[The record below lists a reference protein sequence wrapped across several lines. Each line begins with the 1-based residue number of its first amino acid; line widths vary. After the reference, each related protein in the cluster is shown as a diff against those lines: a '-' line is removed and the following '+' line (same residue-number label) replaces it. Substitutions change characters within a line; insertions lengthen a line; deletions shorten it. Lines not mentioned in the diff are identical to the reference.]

1 MIITHISVENFR
13 SYGEASIDLPQQGL
27 TIVQGANGAG
37 KSSIISA
44 AVLWCLF
51 GEAPD
56 GVSVKDLRRQGALDG
71 DPTSVTVTLHV
82 DGREVVVYRAL
93 KGKNLTTVAEVTVDG
108 APMTDVK
115 SGVATTYVEGLLGVD
130 ATGFKTAYLVQQK
143 SLDSLVKQTAAV
155 RKKTIEKLSGI
166 ERLAAAMDEARANA
180 RSLQKVAN
188 SYETSDKSIET
199 LEGAVKEANQRL
211 MDAMLGQSDDEDKV
225 SALTGAHDAAET
237 ALRQAEAAAR
247 GVLNGKAAFD
257 VAESKVVSQRALA
270 QRGES
275 ALAEADAVLVKAITE
290 RDADRVLWTWDGD
303 PVQVDLGERNQR
315 IGGLRSER
323 ARLTDLVASFDNESA
338 NICPTC
344 GGKADTTQL
353 KADAKAALS
362 TVVAEG
368 VFLKD
373 EIDVLDKANE
383 AAKVIRRTEQAV
395 LTAEAEVHKIQ
406 QQLDKVR
413 ADLQDAEET
422 FAGMSLVEFDES
434 TLTTLQTAERAAKA
448 SLDTARRAA
457 QTAAQAVTA
466 AERDVMTAEKNLT
479 VEVENSNRRKTALAE
494 YEMAVALASGLERFR
509 AQRLAA
515 LAPTLSESASDYL
528 SILTDGALVAMEL
541 SDDFEPLITAAD
553 GTSRPVTMLSG
564 GEESVVALALR
575 LSIGDEVIEGA
586 GSLLVLDEILGALDD
601 ARRSLVTRTL
611 RDLGRQVVLVHHGET
626 DFADA
631 SFTVVPGPDGATI
644 QAD

>member
-1 MIITHISVENFR
+1 MIIASISVENFR
-13 SYGEASIDLPQQGL
+13 SYGEASVILPHQGL
-27 TIVQGANGAG
+27 TIVQGTNGAG

-51 GEAPD
+51 GESPE
-56 GVSVKDLRRQGALDG
+56 GVNVKDLRRQGAPDG

-108 APMTDVK
+108 VPMTDVK
-115 SGVATTYVEGLLGVD
+115 SGAATQFVESLLGVD

-166 ERLAAAMDEARANA
+166 ERLAGAMDEARANA

-188 SYETSDKSIET
+188 SFETSDKSIEA
-199 LEGAVKEANQRL
+199 LEDAVKAANQRQV
-211 MDAMLGQSDDEDKV
+211 DAMIEQSDADDKV
-225 SALTGAHDAAET
+225 ATLTGEHET
-237 ALRQAEAAAR
+237 AVAALRQAEAAAR
-247 GVLNGKAAFD
+247 GVLTAKAAYD
-257 VAESKVVSQRALA
+257 VAQQKVTSHKATA
-270 QRGES
+270 QRGEK
-275 ALAEADAVLVKAITE
+275 ALAEAGETLVAAIAVRDEARLDWCWDSEPVK
-290 RDADRVLWTWDGD
+290 
-303 PVQVDLGERNQR
+303 VDLGERNQR
-315 IGGLRSER
+315 IGGLRAER
-323 ARLTDLVASFDNESA
+323 TRLVELIDSFDNESA
-338 NICPTC
+338 DVCPTC
-344 GGKADTTQL
+344 GQKADTAHL
-353 KADAKAALS
+353 KADAEAALGK
-362 TVVAEG
+362 VVSEGKALAE
-368 VFLKD
+368 
-373 EIDVLDKANE
+373 EIAELEKANKVAGAIR
-383 AAKVIRRTEQAV
+383 AAEQAV
-395 LTAEAEVHKIQ
+395 LAAEAEVHKIQ
-406 QQLDKVR
+406 QQLDKVKN
-413 ADLQDAEET
+413 DLRDAEEE

-434 TLTTLQTAERAAKA
+434 TLATLEKAEQAAKA
-448 SLDTARRAA
+448 SLDAARRAA
-457 QTAAQAVTA
+457 QTAGQAVVA
-466 AERDVMTAEKNLT
+466 AERDVMTAEKNL
-479 VEVENSNRRKTALAE
+479 EREIENSNRRRTALAE
-494 YEMAVALASGLERFR
+494 YEMAVALATGLERFR

-515 LAPTLSESASDYL
+515 LAPALSESASDYL

-541 SDDFEPLITAAD
+541 SDDFEPMITAAD

-575 LSIGDEVIEGA
+575 LAIGDEVIEGA

-644 QAD
+644 HED